1 MHSPFMVTFFTLKEA
16 DRTRPG
22 IDATEPAFT
31 PIVLGTLYCPGPGVM
46 YCKIALW
53 GKKQYEDKYCKISR
67 GKPLYLMYEKLYH
80 QSSYSHQSY
89 QTK

>member
-1 MHSPFMVTFFTLKEA
+1 MHSPFKVTFFTLKEA

-53 GKKQYEDKYCKISR
+53 GKKNNTRTNTVRSVE
-67 GKPLYLMYEKLYH
+67 GNL
-80 QSSYSHQSY
+80 
-89 QTK
+89 